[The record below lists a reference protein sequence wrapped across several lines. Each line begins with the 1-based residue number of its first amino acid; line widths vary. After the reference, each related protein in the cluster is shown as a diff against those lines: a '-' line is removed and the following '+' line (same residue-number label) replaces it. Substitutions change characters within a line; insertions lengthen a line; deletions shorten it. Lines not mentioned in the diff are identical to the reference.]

1 MFGKGA
7 GDNVEIESINL
18 RGRHP
23 PRSSKQTGGLSMRY
37 IKSHWHM
44 AVLGK
49 SIMPIVG
56 LDGLADMLPSGPYQ
70 PNHDARVFWRQDK
83 SC

>member
-7 GDNVEIESINL
+7 GIYELERTAPSTFEQTNGWSVNEVHQESL
-18 RGRHP
+18 AHG
-23 PRSSKQTGGLSMRY
+23 
-37 IKSHWHM
+37 

-49 SIMPIVG
+49 SIMPNVG
-56 LDGLADMLPSGPYQ
+56 LDGLADMLPSETCQ
-70 PNHDARVFWRQDK
+70 PNHDARVFWRQDM